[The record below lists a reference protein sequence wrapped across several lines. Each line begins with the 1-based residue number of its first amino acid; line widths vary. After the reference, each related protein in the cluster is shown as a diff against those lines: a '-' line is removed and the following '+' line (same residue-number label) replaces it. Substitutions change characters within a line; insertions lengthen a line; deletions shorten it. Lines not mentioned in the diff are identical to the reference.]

1 MGDKTI
7 FQNSSTLEHIWNM
20 ESPPNQK
27 SNIQYT
33 TNSERAPLT
42 TPTSMP
48 SQTNEQRR
56 TVQSTEALTH
66 AVVHVKVQTKHSTLQ
81 TQLSGTL
88 ACFVR

>member
-7 FQNSSTLEHIWNM
+7 FQNSSTLEHIWKM

-27 SNIQYT
+27 SKNQY
-33 TNSERAPLT
+33 TNSERTNTTHFSNIDAFAKLT
-42 TPTSMP
+42 
-48 SQTNEQRR
+48 NNAEQ
-56 TVQSTEALTH
+56 QSTEALTH
-66 AVVHVKVQTKHSTLQ
+66 PVPVKVQTKHSTLH